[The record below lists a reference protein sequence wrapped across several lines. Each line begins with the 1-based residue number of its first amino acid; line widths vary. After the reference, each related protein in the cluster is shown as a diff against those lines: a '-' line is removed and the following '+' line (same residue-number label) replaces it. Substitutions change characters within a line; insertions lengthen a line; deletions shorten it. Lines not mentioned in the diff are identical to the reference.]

1 MAIRSE
7 GETDFRL
14 ETPPPR
20 KKGSVEGARRGG
32 MIAGAIAKAHKS
44 GICDPAVQSAAGKLG
59 GKITGRANAELKR
72 GCCAPGVASRAGKAA
87 AVIGQQRRTGLYSA
101 EIRARG
107 LHTRWHVRRG
117 ILKLGCAFCE
127 CFVLRSA

>member
-1 MAIRSE
+1 
-7 GETDFRL
+7 
-14 ETPPPR
+14 
-20 KKGSVEGARRGG
+20 

-87 AVIGQQRRTGLYSA
+87 AVIGRERLTGLYSA
-101 EIRARG
+101 EIRAKG
-107 LHTRWHVRRG
+107 LHSRWHARRG
-117 ILKLGCAFCE
+117 IRKPACAFCQTAE
-127 CFVLRSA
+127 CRT